1 MEAYVNAVIEE
12 HYHTLP
18 LSVKALG
25 GGVYG
30 RGWQCCLKL
39 RFGW

>member
-30 RGWQCCLKL
+30 RVFQAQLPGFW
-39 RFGW
+39 